1 MELKLRDHC
10 SDYLVIQFLW
20 NWLICDSTVFKMLI
34 QWSTALILSV
44 LMPLLMIEC
53 VIGGNFDDCSLWVC
67 QVRTYPLM
75 LLLNFYVLTL
85 MNLIWQFLVS
95 DFMFLFCCLSV
106 SQDKV
111 GKFYETGQKIKIKM
125 SWFRSEQYEN
135 LVKIAV
141 LLSPSCGNMVFPIF
155 AVILVAMLCVW
166 TFV

>member
-1 MELKLRDHC
+1 M
-10 SDYLVIQFLW
+10 IQFLW
-20 NWLICDSTVFKMLI
+20 NWLISDSTDFKMLI
-34 QWSTALILSV
+34 QWSTALILSE

-53 VIGGNFDDCSLWVC
+53 AIGGNFDDFSLWFC

-75 LLLNFYVLTL
+75 FLLNFYVLTL

-125 SWFRSEQYEN
+125 SWFRSEQYKS

-141 LLSPSCGNMVFPIF
+141 LLSPSWHGFSNTCLQSFWWPCYVFGHLF
-155 AVILVAMLCVW
+155 CK
-166 TFV
+166 FEQK